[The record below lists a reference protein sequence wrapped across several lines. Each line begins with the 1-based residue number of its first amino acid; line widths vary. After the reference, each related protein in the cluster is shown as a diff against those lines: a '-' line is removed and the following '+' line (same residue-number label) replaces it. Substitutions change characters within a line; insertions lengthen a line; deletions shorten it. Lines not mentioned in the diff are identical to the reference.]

1 MKRALV
7 WLTTDLRLRD
17 NETLARAMENAE
29 QIIPV
34 ICLAPADLAQTSF
47 GFPKIGYFRIRFFFE
62 ALKDL
67 DIQLRALGSGLIL
80 SLDSPEIAIPSLA
93 KVYQADYVYTKEQ
106 VGFEELLVQAQI
118 RKSLREIAVALETV
132 PNSTLY
138 HPEDLPFALSDLPD
152 IFTQFRLALEKNSK
166 VRPYLD
172 APKHINSP
180 EIPPLQIPR
189 YSDVG
194 LQEIPLDPRNSFP
207 FEGGER
213 AGLARLKDYLFGTRA
228 ALTYKETRNGLLG
241 TDYSTKFS
249 AYLACGCISARDIFW
264 TLKHFE
270 AQAEANESTYWIVF
284 ELLWRDYFWF
294 LMRKRP
300 QAYFLQTGL
309 PGSKSQVHGL
319 DPVVLTAWIQGKTGQ
334 RFIDANMRE
343 LAQTGFMSN
352 RGRQNVASYFC
363 HTLQQDWRYGAAYF
377 ESQLVDYDVASNW
390 GNWAY
395 VAGVGNDPRP
405 DRRFNIEKQAALY
418 DPNQTYQNL
427 WLH

>member
-17 NETLARAMENAE
+17 NETLARAMEHAE

-34 ICLAPADLAQTSF
+34 ICLAPADLAQTPF
-47 GFPKIGYFRIRFFFE
+47 GFPKMGYFRIRFFFE
-62 ALKDL
+62 ALRDL
-67 DIQLRALGSGLIL
+67 DQQLRVLGSGLIL
-80 SLDSPEIAIPSLA
+80 SLDSPEKAIPSLA
-93 KVYQADYVYTKEQ
+93 KAYQADYVYTKEQ

-166 VRPYLD
+166 VRPCLD

-213 AGLARLKDYLFGTRA
+213 AGLARLKDYLFGKRA

-294 LMRKRP
+294 LMKKRP

-309 PGSKSQVHGL
+309 MGSKSQLHGL
-319 DPVVLTAWIQGKTGQ
+319 DPGLLTAWIQGKTGQ
-334 RFIDANMRE
+334 AFIDANMRE

-363 HTLQQDWRYGAAYF
+363 HTLRQDWRYGAAYF